1 MQNNHIQMKKIAIV
15 LLTILVAAIAMSS
28 CKSSSCAAY
37 GETGKYQIETRY

>member
-1 MQNNHIQMKKIAIV
+1 MKRIAIV